1 MPIKYFSVS
10 SACAMKLRKRKLFLT
25 SRKIDDTIPN
35 KDKLSWDEVSET
47 LCRQSLQTALSCKRS
62 NSAVVN
68 VREKARKGQV
78 NYREVTVRESLD
90 EVSKRTSWRE
100 SSHAK
105 GTETKHI
112 GQPGILDMPPSV
124 FR

>member
-1 MPIKYFSVS
+1 M
-10 SACAMKLRKRKLFLT
+10 T
-25 SRKIDDTIPN
+25 SFKIDDTIPN
-35 KDKLSWDEVSET
+35 KDKFSRDEVSGT
-47 LCRQSLQTALSCKRS
+47 LYRQSLQTTLSCKRS

-78 NYREVTVRESLD
+78 NYREMTVRESSG

-112 GQPGILDMPPSV
+112 GRPGLLDMPPSV

>member
-1 MPIKYFSVS
+1 
-10 SACAMKLRKRKLFLT
+10 MKSDEKAHQT
-25 SRKIDDTIPN
+25 SFKIDDTIPN
-35 KDKLSWDEVSET
+35 KDKLSRDEVSEM
-47 LCRQSLQTALSCKRS
+47 LYRQSLQTTLSCKRS

-78 NYREVTVRESLD
+78 NYREMTVRESLD
-90 EVSKRTSWRE
+90 EVSKHTSWRE
-100 SSHAK
+100 SSHSE

-112 GQPGILDMPPSV
+112 GRPGLLAMPPSV

>member
-1 MPIKYFSVS
+1 
-10 SACAMKLRKRKLFLT
+10 MKSDEKAHQT
-25 SRKIDDTIPN
+25 SFKIDDTIPN
-35 KDKLSWDEVSET
+35 KDKFSRDEVSET
-47 LCRQSLQTALSCKRS
+47 LYRQSLQTALSCKRS

-78 NYREVTVRESLD
+78 NYREMTVRESLD
-90 EVSKRTSWRE
+90 EVSKRTSWSK
-100 SSHAK
+100 SSYAK

-112 GQPGILDMPPSV
+112 GRPGLLDMPPSV

>member
-1 MPIKYFSVS
+1 M
-10 SACAMKLRKRKLFLT
+10 T
-25 SRKIDDTIPN
+25 SFKIDDTIPD
-35 KDKLSWDEVSET
+35 KDKFSRDEVSET
-47 LCRQSLQTALSCKRS
+47 LFRQSLQTTLSCKRS

-90 EVSKRTSWRE
+90 EVSKRALWRE
-100 SSHAK
+100 SSHAE
-105 GTETKHI
+105 GIETKHI
-112 GQPGILDMPPSV
+112 GRPGILDMPPSV

>member
-1 MPIKYFSVS
+1 
-10 SACAMKLRKRKLFLT
+10 MKLRKRKLFLA
-25 SRKIDDTIPN
+25 SFKIDDTIPN
-35 KDKLSWDEVSET
+35 KDKVSRDEVSET
-47 LCRQSLQTALSCKRS
+47 LYRRSLQTTLSCKRS

-78 NYREVTVRESLD
+78 NYREMTVRESLD
-90 EVSKRTSWRE
+90 EVSKHTSWRK
-100 SSHAK
+100 SSFVE

-112 GQPGILDMPPSV
+112 GRPDLLDMPPSV